1 MLIWLNDQWYTYIQL
16 EYVSRVTLIIIQN
29 YHVTDFLVSSR
40 AFYNFSRVSFV
51 ILCLSKCHKHS
62 RCFADLLQRQQCA
75 KMRWYSDNACTCLS
89 VKLIYKNH
97 SFDRKEKRKD
107 FSSLPSST
115 SALPRPK
122 KEMKNVTRRKK
133 KKQQQEK
140 KNTKTKLSMLYI
152 FARSIN
158 KKKKI
163 PFLRRLFDASV
174 LKEQKKDNYL
184 CMVSRIVYRRVKNKK
199 RKERNKERRE
209 VRIRCWRDEED
220 IIITVIITIIRNTPA
235 TPHFRFHL

>member
-1 MLIWLNDQWYTYIQL
+1 
-16 EYVSRVTLIIIQN
+16 
-29 YHVTDFLVSSR
+29 
-40 AFYNFSRVSFV
+40 
-51 ILCLSKCHKHS
+51 
-62 RCFADLLQRQQCA
+62 
-75 KMRWYSDNACTCLS
+75 
-89 VKLIYKNH
+89 
-97 SFDRKEKRKD
+97 
-107 FSSLPSST
+107 
-115 SALPRPK
+115 
-122 KEMKNVTRRKK
+122 
-133 KKQQQEK
+133 
-140 KNTKTKLSMLYI
+140 MLYI

-235 TPHFRFHL
+235 TPHFRFHLQYGVFFIPMRKNRFDVCDRIINEKMGTKGITEKTERVNGLSER